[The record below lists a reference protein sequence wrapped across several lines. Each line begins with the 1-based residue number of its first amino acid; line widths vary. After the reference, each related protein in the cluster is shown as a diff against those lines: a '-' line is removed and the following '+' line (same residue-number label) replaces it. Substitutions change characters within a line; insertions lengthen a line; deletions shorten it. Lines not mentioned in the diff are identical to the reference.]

1 MKSYI
6 RWFATLVTFF
16 IAWIAFSTIVP
27 LLLILPLQ
35 ANIGPIELLLFTAV
49 GLIPAFFMARKMYR
63 HPRWEQQ
70 R

>member
-1 MKSYI
+1 MKGYI

-16 IAWIAFSTIVP
+16 IAWIAFSTMVP

-49 GLIPAFFMARKMYR
+49 GLIPVFFMARKMYR

>member
-1 MKSYI
+1 MKGYI
-6 RWFATLVTFF
+6 RWSATLVTFF
-16 IAWIAFSTIVP
+16 IAWIAFSAIVP

-49 GLIPAFFMARKMYR
+49 GLIPSFFVARKMYR